1 MKKLLV
7 LVLAVAML
15 LSVFAVSA
23 SAETDLKIGLIMV
36 GDELEGYTLAHMEG
50 IKAAAAAL
58 EIPEENLIW
67 KTNVKENSDCYEAAL
82 DLFAQGC
89 TLIIANSYGH
99 QTYIAQAA
107 EELEDAT
114 FVAMTGDFA
123 AVSGLPNL
131 KNAFTRAY
139 QSRYVSGVVAGLKL
153 QQLLDEGILT
163 PETKPDGYDADGNIK
178 IGYVGAFPYAEV
190 VSGYTAFFLGL
201 RSIVPNVVMEVNY
214 TNDWCSI
221 SKEAAAAEALVANG
235 CVIIGQHADSTGAPS
250 AIQARVKEGV
260 IVYSVGYNIDMIP
273 SAPDAALTSAGNNW
287 VKYYTYAFDAALKG
301 EEIMV
306 DWSEGYEND
315 AVLLTPLNENT
326 VAPGTEEYVADVIAK
341 LKDGTIEVFDT
352 DTFTVGGE
360 KVESA
365 LVDLTYYDWSTGS
378 PVVVYPG
385 ETVEAIIDG
394 VFEESLFRSAPYF
407 ALRIDGIIEK

>member
-1 MKKLLV
+1 MKKLVV
-7 LVLAVAML
+7 LVLAVAMI
-15 LSVFAVSA
+15 LSMFAVSA

-36 GDELEGYTLAHMEG
+36 GDETEGYTLAHMEG

-67 KTNVKENSDCYEAAL
+67 KTMVEETSDCYEDAL
-82 DLFAQGC
+82 DLYAQGC
-89 TLIIANSYGH
+89 RLIIANSYGH

-107 EELEDAT
+107 EELPDAT

-123 AVSGLPNL
+123 AVSGIPNL

-153 QQLLDEGILT
+153 QQLLDDGILT

-178 IGYVGAFPYAEV
+178 IGYVGAFPYPEV

-201 RSIVPNVVMEVNY
+201 RSVVPNVVMEVNY

-287 VKYYTYAFDAALKG
+287 VKYYTYAFDAFLKG

-315 AVLLTPLNENT
+315 AVLTTPLNENT
-326 VAPGTEEYVADVIAK
+326 VAPGTAEYVADIIAK
-341 LKDGTIEVFDT
+341 LQDGTIEVFDT

-365 LVDLTYYDWSTGS
+365 PVDLTYYDWSTGS
-378 PVVVYPG
+378 PVVIYAG

>member
-163 PETKPDGYDADGNIK
+163 PETKPGGYDADGNIK

-341 LKDGTIEVFDT
+341 LQDGTIEVFDT